1 MNNLCTVRM
10 SCSSNFYYDSAAF
23 VFCYVSEESNGTFLR
38 KPKEHP
44 GCFITPNRPV
54 RDEWEYP
61 RKMEGHFPIKPGQ
74 AIGMALVIF
83 YSFLNSL
90 ISEIALPK

>member
-1 MNNLCTVRM
+1 MEL
-10 SCSSNFYYDSAAF
+10 
-23 VFCYVSEESNGTFLR
+23 FLENR
-38 KPKEHP
+38 KNIL
-44 GCFITPNRPV
+44 GASITPNRPV

-61 RKMEGHFPIKPGQ
+61 RKLEGHFPIKPGQVFDNCLLLYKPGQ

>member
-1 MNNLCTVRM
+1 MEL
-10 SCSSNFYYDSAAF
+10 
-23 VFCYVSEESNGTFLR
+23 FLENR
-38 KPKEHP
+38 KNIL
-44 GCFITPNRPV
+44 GASITPNRPV

-74 AIGMALVIF
+74 AIGTALVIF